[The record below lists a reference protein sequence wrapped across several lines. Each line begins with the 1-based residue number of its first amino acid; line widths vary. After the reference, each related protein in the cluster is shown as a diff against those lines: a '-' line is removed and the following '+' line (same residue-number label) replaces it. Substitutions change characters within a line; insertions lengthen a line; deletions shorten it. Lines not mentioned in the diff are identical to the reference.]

1 MHYVNAG
8 SATCAS
14 LGGERN
20 KLAYLYLVLAIS
32 AEVIGTSLLK
42 STEGFSRLWPSIWC
56 LGSYA
61 IAFVLLSQVIK
72 TVSVGVAYALWSGL
86 GTVAIVAI
94 GSAFLGE
101 EITPLKIV
109 GIGLVVAGV
118 VILNLG
124 GAH

>member
-1 MHYVNAG
+1 
-8 SATCAS
+8 
-14 LGGERN
+14 
-20 KLAYLYLVLAIS
+20 LAYVYLVLAVS

-42 STEGFSRLWPSIWC
+42 STEGFSRLWPSICC
-56 LGSYA
+56 LGSYS
-61 IAFVLLSQVIK
+61 IAFVLLSQVIR
-72 TVSVGVAYALWSGL
+72 TVPVGVAYALWSGL

-101 EITPLKIV
+101 EITPLKII